1 MNIDYVV
8 RKFSLPLAL
17 VSILFLAA
25 CGNGGS
31 NGGKFTPSGTFSK
44 SSLNG
49 SFAYQLSGADENGSF
64 RELGVFT
71 ADGNGNITAG
81 EDDFTQ
87 NTTLVSSTF
96 TGSYQIS
103 NDGTGTMTLTLSN
116 GRAVLLAITMVS
128 TSKVYVVVAQQQTSQ
143 SFVLITGAGVA
154 LKQDTSAFANPP
166 TGTFVIRQHDL
177 NIVQRNSS
185 ARVGAITVT
194 GGTVT
199 GNEDVNRAGVVGSD
213 TLTGLFN
220 FPDTSGRGSGSF
232 TDAAGTST
240 FFFYVVD
247 ANRFFL
253 LSTNSGIVGTGQ
265 GEKQT
270 GAPFSTASFT
280 GSFAF
285 GSQGDTALN
294 FAGINTVGRFAAD
307 GAGNITDGAL
317 DTVQDGTSS
326 SNVSFTGT
334 YTVTSNAG
342 RVAVTLNAGNS
353 LSQIFWMVSPTR
365 AFSLTDSPAKIED
378 GTLDLQQTATF
389 SNSTVNGQYAFVMDG
404 FNTTTFDTFD
414 RVGTIVSDGAGN
426 SSLVEFLNHNGNNS
440 APGQL
445 PGSYSVSANGRAIM
459 AVATLSNNLVFYFIS
474 GNDAYVLQNDTGIA
488 ISGSMTKQIQP

>member
-1 MNIDYVV
+1 MNIHYVV
-8 RKFSLPLAL
+8 RKLSLPVAIAS
-17 VSILFLAA
+17 VLFLAA
-25 CGNGGS
+25 CGTGG
-31 NGGKFTPSGTFSK
+31 GGKFNPTTNFSK

-71 ADGNGNITAG
+71 ADGNGKITAG
-81 EDDFTQ
+81 KDDFTQ
-87 NTTLVSSTF
+87 NTTVASSTS
-96 TGSYQIS
+96 TGTYQVL
-103 NDGTGTMTLTLSN
+103 NDGTGSMTLNLSN
-116 GRAVLLAITMVS
+116 GRSVLLAITMVS
-128 TSKVYVVVAQQQTSQ
+128 TSKVYLVVAQENSI
-143 SFVLITGAGVA
+143 LITGAGVA
-154 LKQDTSAFANPP
+154 LKQDASAFTNPP

-177 NIVQRNSS
+177 NIVQGTSA
-185 ARVGAITVT
+185 ARVGAITVAA
-194 GGTVT
+194 GTVT
-199 GNEDVNRAGVVGSD
+199 GNEDVNRAGTVSSD

-220 FPDTSGRGSGSF
+220 FPDGSGRGTGSF

-253 LSTNSGIVGTGQ
+253 LSTNNGIVGTGQ
-265 GEKQT
+265 GEKQS

-294 FAGINTVGRFAAD
+294 FAGVNTVGRFTAD

-342 RVAVTLNAGNS
+342 RVAVTLTSGNS
-353 LSQIFWMVSPTR
+353 LSQILWMVSPSR
-365 AFSLTDSPAKIED
+365 AFSLTNSASKQED
-378 GTLDLQQTATF
+378 GTLDLQQTTAF
-389 SNSTVNGQYAFVMDG
+389 SNSTFNAQYAFVMDG
-404 FNTTTFDTFD
+404 FDTVQFHTYD
-414 RVGTIVSDGAGN
+414 RVGTIISDGAGN
-426 SSLVEFLNHNGNNS
+426 SSLAEFINLDGINNTS
-440 APGQL
+440 GSL
-445 PGSYSVSANGRAIM
+445 PGSYSVSANGRATM
-459 AVATLSNNLVFYFIS
+459 GVSALSNNLVLYFIS
-474 GNDAYVLQNDTGIA
+474 ANDAYMLQNDTGIA
-488 ISGSMTKQIQP
+488 IAGAMSKQIEP